1 MNTVDWIGYFVA
13 IAICLA
19 LGWWLHR
26 VNQKPDETRTESLAI
41 GFGWMGVAAVLFQ
54 HWAQTGALPSLT

>member
-13 IAICLA
+13 VAICLL

-26 VNQKPDETRTESLAI
+26 VNQKPEDERIESLAI
-41 GFGWMGVAAVLFQ
+41 GFGWFGFAIVLAGKLAA
-54 HWAQTGALPSLT
+54 

>member
-13 IAICLA
+13 VAVCLL

-26 VNQKPDETRTESLAI
+26 VNRKPEDERIEALAI
-41 GFGWMGVAAVLFQ
+41 GFGWFGVALVL
-54 HWAQTGALPSLT
+54 AGKLAA